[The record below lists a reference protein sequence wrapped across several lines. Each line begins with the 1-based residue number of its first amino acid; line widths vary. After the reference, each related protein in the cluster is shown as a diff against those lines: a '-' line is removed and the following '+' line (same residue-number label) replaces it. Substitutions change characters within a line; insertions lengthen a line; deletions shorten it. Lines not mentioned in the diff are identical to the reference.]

1 MSSATISTMF
11 GGLAGCARAAAAVVM
26 STAHAIPGAN
36 DQQLVRMAGH
46 HTPTGV
52 FHRRRITI
60 RIGARMPP
68 MSSNVDR

>member
-1 MSSATISTMF
+1 MSSATISTTF

-26 STAHAIPGAN
+26 STAQAIPGAN
-36 DQQLVRMAGH
+36 GQYLVRMAGH

-52 FHRRRITI
+52 FHRRRLAI
-60 RIGARMPP
+60 RIDARMPS